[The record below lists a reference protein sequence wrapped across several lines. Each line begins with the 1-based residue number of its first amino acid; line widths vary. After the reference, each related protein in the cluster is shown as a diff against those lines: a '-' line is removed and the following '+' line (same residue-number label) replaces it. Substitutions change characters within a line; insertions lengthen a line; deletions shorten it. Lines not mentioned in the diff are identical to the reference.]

1 MTYKDSIALSWKNVK
16 GNKLRTAITVII
28 MALGIF
34 ALILIITSIKAASN
48 SLTTS
53 FSTMGANSFSLRF
66 KDRNIRFGRNNSSDK
81 SRKESKT
88 NLRQRKSN
96 YGINIDYLQ
105 AKAFKDRYE
114 FPGAKV
120 SMAVRANSGI
130 VANIGSK
137 KTNPDVSLFGGDENY
152 LELNGYTI
160 AFGRN
165 FTLGEVEAGN
175 NVCIIGSSVA
185 EKLFETNPAKAI
197 DAVINVD
204 NKPYRVI
211 GVLEDKG
218 SSAFF
223 NTGRVIITPVNNVR
237 KYFASNNA
245 SYIVAVNVQDL
256 KMMDAAI
263 GEAKATFRPIRK
275 LAIKDEENFFIDKS
289 DSIAESLLTNLGF
302 LEKGTIGI
310 AFITLIGAAIGLM
323 NIMLVA
329 VNERTKEIGLAKAL
343 GGTKVDI
350 RRQFLFESI
359 IISLMGAVAGII
371 AGVLVGN
378 IVAVLLKTG
387 FVIPWGW
394 VVAAI
399 LVCSGVGLAAGLYP
413 AHKASKLD
421 PIDALRYE

>member
-16 GNKLRTAITVII
+16 SNKLRTAITVII

-48 SLTTS
+48 SLTSS
-53 FSTMGANSFSLRF
+53 FSTMGANSFSLRY
-66 KDRNIRFGRNNSSDK
+66 KDRNIRFGRDNSSDK
-81 SRKESKT
+81 SRKESKS

-96 YGINIDYLQ
+96 YGINIDYEQ
-105 AKAFKDRYE
+105 ARAFKERFE
-114 FPGAKV
+114 FPGTKV
-120 SMAVRANSGI
+120 SIAIRAAGGI
-130 VANIGSK
+130 VANVGSE
-137 KTNPDVSLFGGDENY
+137 KTNPDVTLFGGDENY

-160 AFGRN
+160 AAGRN
-165 FTLGEVEAGN
+165 FTLSEIESGT
-175 NVCIIGSSVA
+175 NVCVIGSSVA
-185 EKLFETNPAKAI
+185 EKLFETNPLKAV

-204 NKPYRVI
+204 HKPYRVI
-211 GVLEDKG
+211 AVLEDKG

-237 KYFASNNA
+237 KYYASSSA
-245 SYIVAVNVQDL
+245 SYTVAVNVQDL

-275 LAIKDEENFFIDKS
+275 LAIKDEENFYIDKS
-289 DSIAESLLTNLGF
+289 DSIAEVLLTNLGF

-359 IISLMGAVAGII
+359 IISLMGAVGGIVGGI
-371 AGVLVGN
+371 LVGN

-387 FVIPWGW
+387 FVVPWAW
-394 VVAAI
+394 VFAAI
-399 LVCSGVGLAAGLYP
+399 IVCSGVGLAAGLYP
-413 AHKASKLD
+413 AHKASRLD